1 LNRHD
6 GAATATSDAPF
17 EAPFDAPWQAEAFAL
32 SVALRD
38 AGLFTAAEWAQ
49 ALGRERAGAGIADD
63 GSDYYQSVL
72 RALETLLAEKGVTA
86 ADEIEAMALAW
97 QRAALATP
105 HGMPIRLENDPEHA
119 PAS

>member
-1 LNRHD
+1 MNRHD
-6 GAATATSDAPF
+6 TPASVKSEDPLDAPF
-17 EAPFDAPWQAEAFAL
+17 EAPWQAEAFAL

-49 ALGRERAGAGIADD
+49 ALGRERTGTEIAAD
-63 GSDYYQSVL
+63 GRDYYQSVL
-72 RALETLLAEKGVTA
+72 RALERLLAEKGVTA
-86 ADEIEAMALAW
+86 RDEIEAMTLAW

-105 HGMPIRLENDPEHA
+105 HGKPIRLENDPEHV